1 MAQELDVIKVW
12 EDLHKTPELGFE
24 EHETAKYIAEH
35 LTALGYEVETGVGG
49 TGVVGVIKGEEEG
62 PCLMLRA
69 DMDALPFT
77 INGEKKVIHA
87 CGHDSHSAMLL
98 AAASRLVGKV
108 KRGKL
113 KVLFQQGEETL
124 FGAMSVIKA
133 GVLEDVDLALGLHIR
148 PVQDCADGQMV
159 GAVCHTSSAQFK
171 AKVTGRAAHGSRPHL
186 GVNCAEVLAAIVQ
199 NIAMLKFD
207 PALAWSCKCTKI
219 EVGGA
224 AINLIPEKGYAAFDT
239 RAETNPLMKEILERV
254 RVCIENTAA
263 AYGAT
268 GEMEFMGPVLPACEY
283 DDALTAEVA
292 ECIKE
297 VVGEE
302 NFVPSCGGGGED
314 FHFFKNQKPSLRVA
328 YFGVGC
334 DCKPGLH
341 NPEMAFNPQALPN
354 GVAVLEKMAM
364 RYLG

>member
-24 EHETAKYIAEH
+24 EHETAKYIAEK

-98 AAASRLVGKV
+98 AAASRLVGKI

-133 GVLEDVDLALGLHIR
+133 GVLEDVDKTVLTVKWSVLCATRLPHNLR
-148 PVQDCADGQMV
+148 PR
-159 GAVCHTSSAQFK
+159 S
-171 AKVTGRAAHGSRPHL
+171 RAAP
-186 GVNCAEVLAAIVQ
+186 
-199 NIAMLKFD
+199 
-207 PALAWSCKCTKI
+207 
-219 EVGGA
+219 
-224 AINLIPEKGYAAFDT
+224 
-239 RAETNPLMKEILERV
+239 
-254 RVCIENTAA
+254 
-263 AYGAT
+263 
-268 GEMEFMGPVLPACEY
+268 
-283 DDALTAEVA
+283 LTAPVRTWA
-292 ECIKE
+292 STAQKC
-297 VVGEE
+297 
-302 NFVPSCGGGGED
+302 SLLS
-314 FHFFKNQKPSLRVA
+314 FKTSP
-328 YFGVGC
+328 C
-334 DCKPGLH
+334 
-341 NPEMAFNPQALPN
+341 
-354 GVAVLEKMAM
+354 
-364 RYLG
+364 